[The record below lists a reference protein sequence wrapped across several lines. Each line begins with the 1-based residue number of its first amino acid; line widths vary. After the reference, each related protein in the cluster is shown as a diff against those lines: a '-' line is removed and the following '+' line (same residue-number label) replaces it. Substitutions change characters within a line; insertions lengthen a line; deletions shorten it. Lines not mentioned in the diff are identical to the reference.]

1 MSQNKNSKRAL
12 TPYEKSLVFPFNIK
26 NEVLKLKIIIESM
39 GGTISVMISRA
50 YVLEKLNR
58 ILGGVPIMLDR
69 SKQLLYNQLFE
80 SDQDE

>member
-12 TPYEKSLVFPFNIK
+12 TPYEKSLVFPHSIK
-26 NEVLKLKIIIESM
+26 NEVLKLKIIIEAKD
-39 GGTISVMISRA
+39 GMISRA